1 MNSLMEMQQEILARA
16 GFLLEDEKQ
25 DEEFAGSP
33 LSRARAHSMAQT

>member
-16 GFLLEDEKQ
+16 GFLLEEEKP

-33 LSRARAHSMAQT
+33 RGRAQSMALT